1 MHLLIYLSKINE
13 QQKMETKMQTYNE
26 IIKSLE
32 EVFTKFDALYTEKQ
46 VAYYLEKKEAIM
58 KFWKDNFNIQKGI
71 CYQSLYNVA
80 GGKGMH
86 EKLYGINVQM
96 AKDLAVKDAK
106 AVIKARNAKIAK
118 KLEEAG
124 ITKVLDSNVEVSSD
138 GFNGYY
144 VVETNNGQKAIRI
157 ETIIAGGYNIQ
168 RLHYR
173 TLVRVLK

>member
-1 MHLLIYLSKINE
+1 
-13 QQKMETKMQTYNE
+13 MQTYNE

-58 KFWKDNFNIQKGI
+58 KFWKDNFSIQKGI

-106 AVIKARNAKIAK
+106 AVIKARNAKIA
-118 KLEEAG
+118 
-124 ITKVLDSNVEVSSD
+124 N
-138 GFNGYY
+138 
-144 VVETNNGQKAIRI
+144 
-157 ETIIAGGYNIQ
+157 
-168 RLHYR
+168 
-173 TLVRVLK
+173 

>member
-1 MHLLIYLSKINE
+1 
-13 QQKMETKMQTYNE
+13 MQTYNE

-32 EVFTKFDALYTEKQ
+32 EVFTKFDAIYTEKQ
-46 VAYYLEKKEAIM
+46 IAYYADKYEAVKI
-58 KFWKDNFNIQKGI
+58 FWKENFSLTKGI
-71 CYQSLYNVA
+71 CWETLHNVA

-86 EKLYGINVQM
+86 EKLYGINVKM
-96 AKDLAVKDAK
+96 AQDLAVKDAK
-106 AVIKARNAKIAK
+106 AVIKARNAKIAN

-124 ITKVLDSNVEVSSD
+124 ITKVLNSNIEVSSD

-157 ETIIAGGYNIQ
+157 DTIIAGGYNIQ

-173 TLVRVLK
+173 TLVKVLK

>member
-1 MHLLIYLSKINE
+1 MYEKVSGTNLQLLCE
-13 QQKMETKMQTYNE
+13 
-26 IIKSLE
+26 
-32 EVFTKFDALYTEKQ
+32 
-46 VAYYLEKKEAIM
+46 
-58 KFWKDNFNIQKGI
+58 
-71 CYQSLYNVA
+71 
-80 GGKGMH
+80 
-86 EKLYGINVQM
+86 
-96 AKDLAVKDAK
+96 LAVKDAK
-106 AVIKARNAKIAK
+106 AVIKARNAKMAK

-173 TLVRVLK
+173 TLVKVLK

>member
-1 MHLLIYLSKINE
+1 
-13 QQKMETKMQTYNE
+13 MQTYNE

-32 EVFTKFDALYTEKQ
+32 EVFTKFDALYIEKQ
-46 VAYYLEKKEAIM
+46 VTYYAEKYEAV
-58 KFWKDNFNIQKGI
+58 KNWWKAPTKIGGYTNYDEVFNI
-71 CYQSLYNVA
+71 A
-80 GGKGMH
+80 GGKGMYQKVH
-86 EKLYGINVQM
+86 GTNLNLLKVQ
-96 AKDLAVKDAK
+96 AVKDAE
-106 AVIKARNAKIAK
+106 AVIKSRNSKIAK

-173 TLVRVLK
+173 TLVKVLK

>member
-1 MHLLIYLSKINE
+1 
-13 QQKMETKMQTYNE
+13 MQTYNE

-32 EVFTKFDALYTEKQ
+32 EVFTKFDAIYTEKQ
-46 VAYYLEKKEAIM
+46 IAYYLEKKEEIM
-58 KFWKDNFNIQKGI
+58 KFWKDNYSIRKGI
-71 CYQSLYNVA
+71 CWGSLYNVA

-86 EKLYGINVQM
+86 EKLYGINVKM
-96 AKDLAVKDAK
+96 AKDLAVKDAQ
-106 AVIKARNAKIAK
+106 AVIKARNSKIAN

-124 ITKVLDSNVEVSSD
+124 ITKVLNSNIEVSSD

-157 ETIIAGGYNIQ
+157 DTIIAGGYNIQ

-173 TLVRVLK
+173 TLVKVLK

>member
-1 MHLLIYLSKINE
+1 
-13 QQKMETKMQTYNE
+13 MQTYNE

-58 KFWKDNFNIQKGI
+58 NWWKSPTRVGGYTYDSVCQI
-71 CYQSLYNVA
+71 A
-80 GGKGMH
+80 GGKGMY
-86 EKLYGINVQM
+86 EKLQHSNLNAITLM
-96 AKDLAVKDAK
+96 ATKDAK
-106 AVIKARNAKIAK
+106 AVIKARNSKIAK

-124 ITKVLDSNVEVSSD
+124 ITKVLNSNIEVSSD

-173 TLVRVLK
+173 TLVKVLK

>member
-1 MHLLIYLSKINE
+1 MNTYLEI
-13 QQKMETKMQTYNE
+13 TKDLQ
-26 IIKSLE
+26 

-58 KFWKDNFNIQKGI
+58 KFWKDNFSIQKGI

-96 AKDLAVKDAK
+96 AKDLAVKDAQ
-106 AVIKARNAKIAK
+106 AVIKARNAKIAN
-118 KLEEAG
+118 KLEKAG
-124 ITKVLDSNVEVSSD
+124 ITKIIKSNLELNSD
-138 GFNGYY
+138 GFHGYY
-144 VVETNNGQKAIRI
+144 NVETDNGNKVIRI

-173 TLVRVLK
+173 TLVKVSK

>member
-1 MHLLIYLSKINE
+1 
-13 QQKMETKMQTYNE
+13 MQTYNE

-58 KFWKDNFNIQKGI
+58 NWWKSPTRVGGYTNYDELHNI
-71 CYQSLYNVA
+71 A

-96 AKDLAVKDAK
+96 AKDLAVKDAQ
-106 AVIKARNAKIAK
+106 AVIKARNAKIAN
-118 KLEEAG
+118 KLEKAG
-124 ITKVLDSNVEVSSD
+124 ITKIIKSNLELNSD
-138 GFNGYY
+138 GFHGYY
-144 VVETNNGQKAIRI
+144 NVETDNGNKVIRI

-173 TLVRVLK
+173 TLVKVSK

>member
-1 MHLLIYLSKINE
+1 
-13 QQKMETKMQTYNE
+13 MQTYNE

-58 KFWKDNFNIQKGI
+58 NWWKSPTRVGGYNNYDE
-71 CYQSLYNVA
+71 LYNIA

-86 EKLYGINVQM
+86 QKLYGINVQM

-173 TLVRVLK
+173 TLVKVLK

>member
-1 MHLLIYLSKINE
+1 
-13 QQKMETKMQTYNE
+13 MQTYNE

-58 KFWKDNFNIQKGI
+58 NWWKSPTKMGGYTNYDE
-71 CYQSLYNVA
+71 LYNIA
-80 GGKGMH
+80 GGKGMN

-124 ITKVLDSNVEVSSD
+124 IIKVLDSNVEVSSD

-157 ETIIAGGYNIQ
+157 ETILAGGYNIQ

>member
-1 MHLLIYLSKINE
+1 
-13 QQKMETKMQTYNE
+13 MQTYNE

-58 KFWKDNFNIQKGI
+58 KFWKDNFSIQKGI

-80 GGKGMH
+80 GGKGMN

-96 AKDLAVKDAK
+96 AKDLAVKDAQ
-106 AVIKARNAKIAK
+106 AVIKARNAKIAN
-118 KLEEAG
+118 KLEKAG
-124 ITKVLDSNVEVSSD
+124 ITKIIKSNLELNSD
-138 GFNGYY
+138 GFHGYY
-144 VVETNNGQKAIRI
+144 NVETDNGNKVIRI

-173 TLVRVLK
+173 TLVKVSK

>member
-1 MHLLIYLSKINE
+1 MNTH
-13 QQKMETKMQTYNE
+13 NE

-46 VAYYLEKKEAIM
+46 VAYYVEKYNAIQEYY
-58 KFWKDNFNIQKGI
+58 DNLPKNRNG
-71 CYQSLYNVA
+71 SWLRSSYNYDAVCQIA
-80 GGKGMH
+80 GGKGMYQ
-86 EKLYGINVQM
+86 KLQHSNLNAVTVM
-96 AKDLAVKDAK
+96 ATKDAK
-106 AVIKARNAKIAK
+106 AVIKARNAKMAN

-124 ITKVLDSNVEVSSD
+124 ITKVLNSNIEVSSD

-173 TLVRVLK
+173 TLVKVLK

>member
-1 MHLLIYLSKINE
+1 
-13 QQKMETKMQTYNE
+13 MQTYNE

-58 KFWKDNFNIQKGI
+58 EYWKNNFNPQKRI
-71 CYQSLYNVA
+71 CWDSLYNVA

-86 EKLYGINVQM
+86 QKLYGINVQM

>member
-1 MHLLIYLSKINE
+1 
-13 QQKMETKMQTYNE
+13 MQTYNE

-32 EVFTKFDALYTEKQ
+32 EVFTKLDALYIEKQ

-58 KFWKDNFNIQKGI
+58 NYWKNNFNPQKSI
-71 CYQSLYNVA
+71 CWDSLYNVA
-80 GGKGMH
+80 GSKGMH
-86 EKLYGINVQM
+86 SKLYGINVEM
-96 AKDLAVKDAK
+96 AQDIAVKDAK
-106 AVIKARNAKIAK
+106 AVIKARNVKMAK

-124 ITKVLDSNVEVSSD
+124 ITKVLNSNIDSYSD

-144 VVETNNGQKAIRI
+144 VVETNNGKKSIRI

>member
-1 MHLLIYLSKINE
+1 MNTYLEI
-13 QQKMETKMQTYNE
+13 TKDL
-26 IIKSLE
+26 K

-58 KFWKDNFNIQKGI
+58 KFWKDNSSIQKGI

-80 GGKGMH
+80 GGKGMN

-96 AKDLAVKDAK
+96 AKDLAVKDAQ
-106 AVIKARNAKIAK
+106 AVIKARNAKIAN
-118 KLEEAG
+118 KLEKAG
-124 ITKVLDSNVEVSSD
+124 ITKIIKSNLELNSD
-138 GFNGYY
+138 GFHGYY
-144 VVETNNGQKAIRI
+144 NVETDNGNKVIRI

-173 TLVRVLK
+173 TLVKVSK

>member
-1 MHLLIYLSKINE
+1 MNTYLEI
-13 QQKMETKMQTYNE
+13 TKDL
-26 IIKSLE
+26 K

-58 KFWKDNFNIQKGI
+58 KFWKDNPSIQKGI

-80 GGKGMH
+80 GGKGMN

-96 AKDLAVKDAK
+96 AKDLAVKDAQ
-106 AVIKARNAKIAK
+106 AVIKARNAKIAN
-118 KLEEAG
+118 KLEKAG
-124 ITKVLDSNVEVSSD
+124 ITKIIKSNLELNSD
-138 GFNGYY
+138 GFHGYY
-144 VVETNNGQKAIRI
+144 NVETDNGNKVIRI

-173 TLVRVLK
+173 TLVKVSK

>member
-1 MHLLIYLSKINE
+1 
-13 QQKMETKMQTYNE
+13 MQTYNE

-58 KFWKDNFNIQKGI
+58 NWWKSPTRVGGYTNYDELHNI
-71 CYQSLYNVA
+71 A

-86 EKLYGINVQM
+86 QKLYGINVQM
-96 AKDLAVKDAK
+96 AKDLAVKDAH
-106 AVIKARNAKIAK
+106 AVIKARNSKIAK

-173 TLVRVLK
+173 TLVKVLK